1 MRVRNGNVDIKLPEM
16 VRPGDE
22 ITAKWANS
30 IRGAL
35 QRLRDR
41 TPVATPDRPP
51 TLPKPF
57 EVTLGKTPGGSY
69 YVTVADGKICER
81 EMTAGDGVN
90 ALIHHGCDN
99 RLDGS
104 NNPTK
109 FAITVG
115 QAIFVNVLEDEYGQ
129 IKGGAD
135 LVLAV
140 ATSSTISTNYIP
152 GGVQSGS
159 YYYKLAELETYGD
172 GARLVPY
179 LAGSNI
185 YHPTGLTAD
194 VVLRDCPV
202 YPAPAGDATIILRAS
217 FVSGK
222 LVAVGDTEAARALA
236 DTVTETNVA
245 YCT

>member
-41 TPVATPDRPP
+41 TPVASPERPP
-51 TLPKPF
+51 TLLKPF
-57 EVTLGKTPGGSY
+57 EVTLGGDGLGTY
-69 YVTVADGKICER
+69 YVTVENGKVCER
-81 EMTAGDGVN
+81 EMTAGDGID
-90 ALIHHGCDN
+90 ALLFHSCDN
-99 RLDGS
+99 RLDV
-104 NNPTK
+104 NNYPAK

-115 QAIFVNVLEDEYGQ
+115 QAIFVNVLEDNNGRIQ
-129 IKGGAD
+129 GGAD
-135 LVLAV
+135 LVLVV
-140 ATSSTISTNYIP
+140 ASSSTISTNYIP
-152 GGVQSGS
+152 DVQDGS
-159 YYYKLAELETYGD
+159 YYYKLAELESYGD
-172 GARLVPY
+172 SVRLVHF
-179 LAGSNI
+179 LSGSNI

-194 VVLRDCPV
+194 IVLRDCPV
-202 YPAPAGDATIILRAS
+202 YPVLADEAPIILRAS

-236 DTVTETNVA
+236 DTVDQTNVA